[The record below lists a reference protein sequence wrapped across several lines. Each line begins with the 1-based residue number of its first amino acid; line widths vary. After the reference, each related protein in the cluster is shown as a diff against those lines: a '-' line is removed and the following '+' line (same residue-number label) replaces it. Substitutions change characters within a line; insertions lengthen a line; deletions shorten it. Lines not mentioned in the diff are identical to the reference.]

1 MKYFISLGLV
11 IILFLI
17 SCCDIDTQKS
27 SNERVRV
34 TCPNCDG
41 YGETKARVSDKVVLG
56 VVTFGMGLMLDYVQC
71 DFCGGRGYVYKYL
84 GDE

>member
-1 MKYFISLGLV
+1 MKYFINLI

-17 SCCDIDTQKS
+17 SCDIDTQKS

-84 GDE
+84 RDE